1 MWRSL
6 VLMIFLSGCPK
17 KNIHKKTTK
26 ENIPKKVFWGTKQSV
41 RKWMNLCAL
50 MVMAYTPRVALS
62 TNWLLNWI
70 QLLDAKKE
78 NNFINWY
85 LRLVSFNSINWISG
99 WLFYLNRNKW
109 QYPFVVHTIL
119 LCVDIAS
126 ACFRVKN
133 SISLRSIQQQQQ
145 KYILR
150 IVTNHTWSCG
160 PIHTYIYYSANVM
173 LAFIYIYSRIQTIG
187 IAGLGRTGTP
197 NTRFQRPEFFS
208 SLEIC
213 RANKK
218 WNKQKSES
226 KWLLWLWIFHGLPNA
241 HGHTN
246 HFHFG
251 AGWLAMF
258 ACFSILYFS
267 CVFK

>member
-1 MWRSL
+1 MT
-6 VLMIFLSGCPK
+6 I
-17 KNIHKKTTK
+17 
-26 ENIPKKVFWGTKQSV
+26 SV
-41 RKWMNLCAL
+41 RCAYHIT
-50 MVMAYTPRVALS
+50 VCWHCQCVLS
-62 TNWLLNWI
+62 SE
-70 QLLDAKKE
+70 KF
-78 NNFINWY
+78 NFI
-85 LRLVSFNSINWISG
+85 LVRFSF
-99 WLFYLNRNKW
+99 
-109 QYPFVVHTIL
+109 Q
-119 LCVDIAS
+119 CM
-126 ACFRVKN
+126 
-133 SISLRSIQQQQQ
+133 RSIQQQQQ

-160 PIHTYIYYSANVM
+160 PIYTYIYYSANVM
-173 LAFIYIYSRIQTIG
+173 LAFIYIHSRIQTIG